1 MRILAKNSI
10 LGYLFTQILVVLISA
25 MVLIDNLRSNLYPSA
40 EDSILIPLFDIVIIS
55 VILLFIAA
63 VQALLYKRKSFSTSG
78 PLSKFIQIVLLLA
91 TISLLVGNIFYW
103 MRPNYVL
110 ISVSYTVSLI
120 VYATHI
126 SIKLLGKGKFLES

>member
-10 LGYLFTQILVVLISA
+10 LVYLFTLILVVLISA

-63 VQALLYKRKSFSTSG
+63 VQALLYKRNSFPTSG

-91 TISLLVGNIFYW
+91 TVSLLVGNIFYW
-103 MRPNYVL
+103 MKPNYIL
-110 ISVSYTVSLI
+110 IGASYTISLI
-120 VYATHI
+120 VYVAHI
-126 SIKLLGKGKFLES
+126 ASKLLERSKDLDS